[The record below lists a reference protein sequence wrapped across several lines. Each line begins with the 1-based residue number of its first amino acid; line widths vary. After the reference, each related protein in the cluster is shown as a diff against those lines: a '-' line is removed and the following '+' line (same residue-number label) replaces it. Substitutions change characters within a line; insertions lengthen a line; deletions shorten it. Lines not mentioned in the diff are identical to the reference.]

1 MHSWKASFSC
11 TMAYI
16 YMLRISAT
24 NQCSPL
30 AKDFGGRKPA
40 EMAPGTTTLQ
50 DKRGRQECPEGW
62 SGL

>member
-1 MHSWKASFSC
+1 
-11 TMAYI
+11 MAYI

-30 AKDFGGRKPA
+30 AEDFGGRKPA